1 MGIKFEF
8 AGAESLGVRSLATF
22 VRTPDIKILLDAGA
36 SLGMRSSLLPHPL
49 EYRSLKETKERIT
62 KYSKKADFITISH
75 YHLDHYIATWKEV
88 DAVWSWSSYERAK
101 EVYEN
106 KMVYAKRSG
115 TTSTSPRERGG
126 ICSGRWL
133 PTFARESSKQMG

>member
-88 DAVWSWSSYERAK
+88 DAVWSWSSYEQAK

-106 KMVYAKRSG
+106 KMVYAKAFRNNINISQ
-115 TTSTSPRERGG
+115 RKRGYLFGKMASDFCKG
-126 ICSGRWL
+126 IV
-133 PTFARESSKQMG
+133 